1 MSRAMGHLYFNTD
14 QEEKKYGFRDRCS
27 RLVELEETIT
37 FPDNFKPLLPDVN
50 KTTSGNSARFS
61 GGYRI
66 KGNSIQLNQEI
77 VLGKRIYEAADWNE
91 FREAVK
97 GQKKISEM
105 PVVLKKSN

>member
-1 MSRAMGHLYFNTD
+1 
-14 QEEKKYGFRDRCS
+14 
-27 RLVELEETIT
+27 
-37 FPDNFKPLLPDVN
+37 
-50 KTTSGNSARFS
+50 
-61 GGYRI
+61 
-66 KGNSIQLNQEI
+66 LNQEI

>member
-1 MSRAMGHLYFNTD
+1 M
-14 QEEKKYGFRDRCS
+14 
-27 RLVELEETIT
+27 LV
-37 FPDNFKPLLPDVN
+37 F
-50 KTTSGNSARFS
+50 G

-105 PVVLKKSN
+105 PVVLKKIKLVNYKIFKTDNDEKLSDYIKSLFLPISCFRKMKTQMRFLKSL